1 MSSREEVVIIGA
13 GVAGCSI
20 AFHLARQGVRSVIV
34 ECDGIAARASGK
46 AWAIWTHPLR
56 WLGMEGQPPTQLFSM
71 PVGGVRP
78 WVDLFWLG
86 YYRLP
91 DIIQEIKEKGGI
103 DVGYGEIPRIIAA
116 STEEE
121 EKKFKEQ
128 LAHHRDEG
136 YYQTSW
142 LEPQELRALFPDI
155 KPTVRGGL
163 VFPAFQ
169 VEPYRYTLGLAQAA
183 EKMGVTIRQGEAV
196 GFHYTGSRI
205 TSVVLA
211 SGTEIEADVVVIA
224 MGPWSNQGASWLGKE
239 MPIFVTRDQCLR
251 LEVPST
257 LPPFA
262 LTCGVSVIP
271 KVDGSVIVGHS
282 GVPDPQPDYD
292 SSITNEAQMELL
304 EEGIKLLP
312 SLEEAKVVE
321 HRGDLEGWSPA
332 PNFMQPVLGRFLEWD
347 NAYVAA
353 RLGTLGMAMSPA
365 VGQVMAD
372 VIIAGGHIPYYIK
385 SMMEY
390 LSPARL

>member
-1 MSSREEVVIIGA
+1 
-13 GVAGCSI
+13 
-20 AFHLARQGVRSVIV
+20 
-34 ECDGIAARASGK
+34 
-46 AWAIWTHPLR
+46 
-56 WLGMEGQPPTQLFSM
+56 MEGQPPTQLFSM

-78 WVDLFWLG
+78 WIDIFWLG

-103 DVGYGEIPRIIAA
+103 DVGYGEVPRIIAA
-116 STEEE
+116 RTEEE
-121 EKKFKEQ
+121 EKKSKEQ
-128 LAHHRDEG
+128 LARHREEG
-136 YYQTSW
+136 YQQTSW
-142 LEPQELRALFPDI
+142 LEPQELRELFPDI
-155 KPTVRGGL
+155 NPEVRGGL

-196 GFHYTGSRI
+196 GFHHNGSRI

-211 SGTEIEADVVVIA
+211 SGTEIEADVVVVA
-224 MGPWSNQGASWLGKE
+224 MGPWSSQGASWLGKE
-239 MPIFVTRDQCLR
+239 MPIFVTKDQCLR
-251 LEVPST
+251 LEVPGT
-257 LPPFA
+257 LSPFA

-292 SSITNEAQMELL
+292 SSITDEAKMELL
-304 EEGIKLLP
+304 EEVIKLLP

-332 PNFMQPVLGRFLEWD
+332 PNFMQPVLGHFLEWD